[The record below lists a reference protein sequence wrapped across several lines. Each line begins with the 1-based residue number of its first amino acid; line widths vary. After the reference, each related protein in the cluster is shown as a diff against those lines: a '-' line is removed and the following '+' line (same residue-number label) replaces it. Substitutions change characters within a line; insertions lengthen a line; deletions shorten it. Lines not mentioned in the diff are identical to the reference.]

1 MRIQTSLIGFAAEC
15 CYGRAERGILCKR
28 TWGFKL
34 QTFQNRHLMLYWLS
48 WEKNIGRPLQE
59 IICLKRVKWKFLVD
73 FHEDSNLRS
82 TDFAVKYSTCRRIQ
96 NSCSYFSYLTISYCL
111 LFASWVCG
119 QQVIQMQLFFGWNQT
134 PAAIQPFR
142 VPIIMSCF
150 AVQVRIESEI
160 SKGPEVWLS
169 CSSQEIRYF

>member
-1 MRIQTSLIGFAAEC
+1 MAEQREVFCVNVHGDPNFRLSKIGIQYSISWAEKK
-15 CYGRAERGILCKR
+15 ILVDLCKE
-28 TWGFKL
+28 L
-34 QTFQNRHLMLYWLS
+34 
-48 WEKNIGRPLQE
+48 
-59 IICLKRVKWKFLVD
+59 CLKRVKWKFLVD

-111 LFASWVCG
+111 LFASWVCD
-119 QQVIQMQLFFGWNQT
+119 QQVIQMQLFFGWNQM

-169 CSSQEIRYF
+169 CSSQEIRY

>member
-1 MRIQTSLIGFAAEC
+1 MRIQTSDFPKSVSNALLVELRKKYWSTFARNYVWNVWNESF
-15 CYGRAERGILCKR
+15 
-28 TWGFKL
+28 WW
-34 QTFQNRHLMLYWLS
+34 TFMR
-48 WEKNIGRPLQE
+48 I
-59 IICLKRVKWKFLVD
+59 
-73 FHEDSNLRS
+73 SNLRS

-111 LFASWVCG
+111 LFASWVCD

-134 PAAIQPFR
+134 PAAIQQFR